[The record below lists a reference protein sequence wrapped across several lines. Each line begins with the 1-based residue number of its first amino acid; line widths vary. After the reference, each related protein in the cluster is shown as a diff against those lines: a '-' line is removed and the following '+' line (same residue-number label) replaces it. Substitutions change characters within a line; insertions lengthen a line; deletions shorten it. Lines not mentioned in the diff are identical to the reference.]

1 MPVKRGITEG
11 GYTEITPLGDY
22 MEGEKI
28 VINGAFYLL
37 GSLSNEGEAHA
48 H

>member
-1 MPVKRGITEG
+1 VVSQRVV
-11 GYTEITPLGDY
+11 YTEITPLGDY